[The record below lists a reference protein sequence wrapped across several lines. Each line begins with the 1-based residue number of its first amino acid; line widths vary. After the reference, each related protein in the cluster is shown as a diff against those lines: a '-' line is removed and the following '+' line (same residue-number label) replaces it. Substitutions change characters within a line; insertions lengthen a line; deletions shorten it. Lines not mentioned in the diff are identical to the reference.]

1 MDNKVLKAVYTV
13 FLGVIIAL
21 FVGLGIRTF
30 YAPPEMPQFPQE
42 QVFQKSD
49 PTAEEL
55 AQQRELQEK
64 YDAAYRAYDDAYETY
79 NRNVTTMTLISSVAL
94 LGLSLLVEKR
104 NRVLANGIM
113 LGSLFTLIYSIT
125 RSFMSGNTTLS
136 FIVVTVGL
144 AIVLFLGSKRFFQ
157 PKEKRGALPPS
168 EGDTPADAA

>member
-30 YAPPEMPQFPQE
+30 YAPPEVPQFPVE
-42 QVFQKSD
+42 TIFDKTN
-49 PTAEEL
+49 PTDEEL
-55 AQQRELQEK
+55 AKQRAVQIQQEAAFRDYQE
-64 YDAAYRAYDDAYETY
+64 ASETY
-79 NRNVTTMTLISSVAL
+79 NRNVTIAALISSVAL
-94 LGLSLLVEKR
+94 LGLSLVVERR
-104 NRVLANGIM
+104 NRVLANGVM

-157 PKEKRGALPPS
+157 PQEKRNTLPRKQ
-168 EGDTPADAA
+168 GNTPADAA

>member
-30 YAPPEMPQFPQE
+30 YAPPEAPQFPVE
-42 QVFQKSD
+42 MVFEKTN
-49 PTAEEL
+49 PTDEEL
-55 AQQRELQEK
+55 AEQREVQIQQE
-64 YDAAYRAYDDAYETY
+64 AAFREYQEASDIY
-79 NRNVTTMTLISSVAL
+79 NRNVTIVALISSVVL
-94 LGLSLLVEKR
+94 LGLSLMVERR
-104 NRVLANGIM
+104 NRVLANGVM

-125 RSFMSGNTTLS
+125 RSFISGDTTLS

-157 PKEKRGALPPS
+157 PRAKQSTPPHN
-168 EGDTPADAA
+168 GDAPANAA

>member
-30 YAPPEMPQFPQE
+30 YAPPQMPEYPVEMIFE
-42 QVFQKSD
+42 KSD
-49 PTAEEL
+49 PTDEEL
-55 AQQRELQEK
+55 EKQRELQQQHE
-64 YDAAYRAYDDAYETY
+64 AAFREYEEASEIY
-79 NRNVTTMTLISSVAL
+79 NRNVTTAALIGSVVL

-104 NRVLANGIM
+104 NRVLANGVM
-113 LGSLFTLIYSIT
+113 LGSLFTLIYSIS

-144 AIVLFLGSKRFFQ
+144 AIVLFLGYKRFFQ
-157 PKEKRGALPPS
+157 PREKLDVPPS
-168 EGDTPADAA
+168 NGNTPAKAS